1 MGLTPQG
8 APGLPGWRWSRLALP
23 VYLGLGEV
31 QLAGQL
37 SALTAHHV
45 LAALELHLQAVELLG
60 GEGRACPLGPI
71 QVQAFGEDDLSDG
84 PLGIWGRGESLS
96 LNLLGRPEGAGQD
109 IRLIL
114 PQGSVS
120 ELGRFPVVPL
130 TQPQRSEEGMSETG
144 CWSCPRFTWR
154 LRAVDRK

>member
-1 MGLTPQG
+1 MADQ
-8 APGLPGWRWSRLALP
+8 WRSQYSELDFPDSKDYP
-23 VYLGLGEV
+23 VDRSFWYEV
-31 QLAGQL
+31 
-37 SALTAHHV
+37 
-45 LAALELHLQAVELLG
+45 
-60 GEGRACPLGPI
+60 
-71 QVQAFGEDDLSDG
+71 
-84 PLGIWGRGESLS
+84 GIWGRGESLS

-109 IRLIL
+109 MRLIL